1 MEIEV
6 DKAIEHLSSVAPLC
20 NGRVSPVL
28 YNARIFYDTSG
39 WIGCAGTDLNTSLQI
54 GRCEGEWFAVNAAKL
69 LAALK
74 ALPEGSK
81 AKVILDKGGV
91 QIVCGSSRFKM
102 PTCEPGDYPA
112 FSVAEPGVDPIHLPL
127 SWLIEASAVVS
138 PAVGKD
144 SSKSALTGII
154 FEVRKD
160 GADGKGRKVW
170 VNGCDGRRMIVG
182 SHLAELPENGN
193 CAEVA
198 ASVPVGVFKALGTL
212 STGDGVVR
220 VAAGKNTIRI
230 EGGGWVI
237 LSRQVE
243 GKIPDWRMVLGT
255 GVHRK
260 KTCWTGTAGALRTAI
275 GQCLL
280 IDDER
285 SRLDWRIEPV
295 GQVKAGEEE
304 PKGTLQMEAHDM
316 IDGEAKAEA
325 IGDVDGVLEDFHV
338 NGRFVLDALRGEK
351 DEDEVKLFIYQASMK
366 LHIVRSGY
374 DALVMGMA

>member
-28 YNARIFYDTSG
+28 YNARIFYDQGS

-54 GRCEGEWFAVNAAKL
+54 GRCEGQWFAVNAAKL

-102 PTCEPGDYPA
+102 PTCEPSDYPA
-112 FSVAEPGVDPIHLPL
+112 FSVADPEFPPVPIIL
-127 SWLIEASAVVS
+127 SWMVEASSTVA

-144 SSKSALTGII
+144 SSKAALTGII
-154 FEVRKD
+154 YEVRQTEEE
-160 GADGKGRKVW
+160 ARAW
-170 VNGCDGRRMIVG
+170 INGCDSRRMIVG
-182 SHLAELPENGN
+182 SLKLEGGTTYRDSS
-193 CAEVA
+193 
-198 ASVPVGVFKALGTL
+198 ASVPVGVFKALATL
-212 STGDGVVR
+212 PHGDGIVHVS
-220 VAAGKNTIRI
+220 VGKNTIRI
-230 EGGGWVI
+230 EGDGWVI
-237 LSRQVE
+237 MSRNIE

-285 SRLDWRIEPV
+285 SRLDWRIEPI
-295 GQVKAGEEE
+295 GKAKPGEEE